1 MFRQVM
7 NRYAGVIVWCRLPPY
22 APTDFA
28 DHLVM
33 VRSLVEDE
41 ALASRALAVLVPGDD
56 TESPP
61 AAHRKAMHAL
71 LGRFPPTACGMV
83 VGADKLTQG
92 VLTAFRWLGVFP
104 APLYA
109 FADWHEAAASLSVP
123 VEVRPKV
130 VVARELSETL
140 ELWHGPTRAD
150 ASALPS
156 GTSRP
161 TGRQQRSG

>member
-1 MFRQVM
+1 MFHQVM
-7 NRYAGVIVWCRLPPY
+7 NRYAGVVVWCRLPPY

-28 DHLVM
+28 DHLAM
-33 VRSLVEDE
+33 VKLLVEDE
-41 ALASRALAVLVPGDD
+41 ALAARALAVLVPGDD

-109 FADWHEAAASLSVP
+109 FGAWDEASSSPSLP
-123 VEVRPKV
+123 IQVRAKV
-130 VVARELSETL
+130 VIAKELSRTVEQ
-140 ELWHGPTRAD
+140 WHAPGSDEPSLHG
-150 ASALPS
+150 SAAERH
-156 GTSRP
+156 TD
-161 TGRQQRSG
+161 RQQRG